1 MPRYYR
7 RSYRG
12 RRYYRRRRP
21 LMAMKVYQSPAT
33 SFRKMTYDCD
43 KFISP
48 GYNIGKVPNVHN
60 IFRATSVYDPDYSI
74 GGTSAVGYAS
84 AAEGFNHYTV
94 MAARITT
101 FWSPYS
107 ISASSY
113 QMGTANEGAGIPI
126 WAGVGLVADQSAL
139 TQDYTLLSKDHMWNW
154 DSLIL
159 QPAAFVQ
166 GGTPGGKHYIQTKW
180 FSSKHFFNS
189 PDPRSDERLGSA
201 MGTHPAENAFFS
213 IACIAQRQCLFSA
226 TNSDF
231 GTWSVH
237 VHIDYWVALS
247 EPKAQG
253 VAP

>member
-139 TQDYTLLSKDHMWNW
+139 TQDYTLLSKTTCGTGTALYCSQQPSCKEAPPEENTT
-154 DSLIL
+154 SKQNGSVLNISSTAQIL
-159 QPAAFVQ
+159 VQ
-166 GGTPGGKHYIQTKW
+166 T
-180 FSSKHFFNS
+180 
-189 PDPRSDERLGSA
+189 
-201 MGTHPAENAFFS
+201 
-213 IACIAQRQCLFSA
+213 
-226 TNSDF
+226 
-231 GTWSVH
+231 SV
-237 VHIDYWVALS
+237 
-247 EPKAQG
+247 
-253 VAP
+253 